1 MEIRRY
7 RDEDAEEVSAL
18 ITETLR
24 VTNSRD
30 YTEEYIEE
38 LALRMRPEDIRKR
51 AAEVNFYVVKDGGKT
66 VGCGGI
72 GPYWGRTDEGRFT
85 NIFVHPGYQGRGIG
99 KLIVKTLESD
109 GFASQ
114 VRRIE
119 VPASVTARDFYIKL
133 GYNYRNGET
142 APNEDGLVI
151 LEKYP

>member
-7 RDEDAEEVSAL
+7 RDEDAEDVSAL

-24 VTNSRD
+24 VINIRD

-38 LALRMRPEDIRKR
+38 LVLHMRPEDIRKR

-72 GPYWGRTDEGRFT
+72 GPCRGRTDEGCLT

-119 VPASVTARDFYIKL
+119 VSASVTARDFYIRL

-142 APNEDGLVI
+142 EPNESRLVI
-151 LEKYP
+151 LEKFL